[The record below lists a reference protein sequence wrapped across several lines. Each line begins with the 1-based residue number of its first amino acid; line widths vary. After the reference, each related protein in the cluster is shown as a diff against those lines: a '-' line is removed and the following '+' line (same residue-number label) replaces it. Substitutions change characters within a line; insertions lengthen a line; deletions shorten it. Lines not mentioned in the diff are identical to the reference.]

1 MVMQQ
6 IPVYAFTGFLDSGKT
21 KFIQETLEDPRF
33 NAGERTLVLIFEEG
47 EEEYDLSTYP
57 KKNVYLEVLDQQTVT
72 TEELKALQKKYKAE
86 RVVAELNGMQQ
97 VGDLYMRFPDSCAIA
112 QEVMFA
118 DATTFMTYNA
128 NMRNLVMDK
137 LMGAQMVVFNR
148 MAPGQDVMPF
158 HKLAR
163 AANRR
168 IDILYD
174 YTDGTTKFDEIEDP
188 LPFDINA
195 PVIEIKDEDYA
206 LWYRDVS
213 EEPQK
218 YDGKTVHF
226 KGQVAMLRRDKNG
239 MFAPGRFVMTCCV
252 EDIQF
257 CGIPCRYAGAGSL
270 ESRSWV
276 WVTAKIGAEKHPLY
290 KGDVGP
296 VLTAISVETGA
307 EPADPD
313 VATF

>member
-1 MVMQQ
+1 MVQ

-21 KFIQETLEDPRF
+21 KFIQETLEDERF
-33 NAGERTLVLIFEEG
+33 NAGERTLLLVFEEG
-47 EEEYDLSTYP
+47 EEEYDFSTYP
-57 KKNVYLEVLDQQTVT
+57 YKNVYLEVLDQQTVT
-72 TEELKALQKKYKAE
+72 TKDLQALAKKYKAQ

-97 VGDLYMRFPDSCAIA
+97 VGDLYMRFPENWAVA

-118 DATTFMTYNA
+118 DATTIMAYNA

-137 LMGAQMVVFNR
+137 LVGAQMVVFNR
-148 MAPGQDVMPF
+148 MEKGADVMPF

-174 YTDGTTKFDEIEDP
+174 YTDGSTEFDEIQDP

-195 PVIEIKDEDYA
+195 PVIQVKDEDYA
-206 LWYRDVS
+206 LFYRDVT
-213 EEPQK
+213 EEPEK
-218 YDGKTVHF
+218 YDGKTVCF
-226 KGQVAMLRRDKNG
+226 KAQVAMLRRDKNG

-257 CGIPCRYAGAGSL
+257 CGIPCRYDGAASL
-270 ESRSWV
+270 EPRSWV
-276 WVTAKIGAEKHPLY
+276 MVTAKISAEKHQLY
-290 KGDVGP
+290 KGELGP
-296 VLTAISVETGA
+296 VLTALEVQKNA
-307 EPADPD
+307 QPADPD

>member
-1 MVMQQ
+1 MVQ

-47 EEEYDLSTYP
+47 EEEYDLSAYP
-57 KKNVYLEVLDQQTVT
+57 SKNVYLEVLDQQTVT
-72 TEELKALQKKYKAE
+72 TKELTALQKKYRAQ

-97 VGDLYMRFPDSCAIA
+97 VGDLYMRFPEDWAIA

-118 DATTFMTYNA
+118 DSTTIMGYNA

-137 LMGAQMVVFNR
+137 LVGAQMVVFNR
-148 MAPGQDVMPF
+148 LTPGCDVMPF

-168 IDILYD
+168 VAILYD
-174 YTDGTTKFDEIEDP
+174 YTDGSTSYDEIEDP

-195 PVIEIKDEDYA
+195 PVVEIKDEDFA
-206 LWYRDVS
+206 LWYRDVT
-213 EEPQK
+213 EEPGK
-218 YDGKTVHF
+218 YDGKTVRF
-226 KGQVAMLRRDKNG
+226 KGQVAMLRRQKEG
-239 MFAPGRFVMTCCV
+239 MFAPGRFVMTCC
-252 EDIQF
+252 EADIQF
-257 CGIPCRYAGAGSL
+257 CGIPCRYAEAASL
-270 ESRSWV
+270 SPKSWV
-276 WVTAKIGAEKHPLY
+276 TVTAKVSAEKHPLY
-290 KGDVGP
+290 KGEIGP
-296 VLTAISVETGA
+296 VLTAEKVERNVSAA
-307 EPADPD
+307 EPD

>member
-1 MVMQQ
+1 MTQ
-6 IPVYAFTGFLDSGKT
+6 IPVYSFTGFLDSGKT

-57 KKNVYLEVLDQQTVT
+57 EKNVFFEVLDQTTVT
-72 TEELKALQKKYKAE
+72 TKQLQDLQKKYKAQ

-97 VGDLYMRFPDSCAIA
+97 VGDLYMRFPENWGVA
-112 QEVMFA
+112 QEVLFM
-118 DATTFMTYNA
+118 DSTTIMAYNA

-137 LMGAQMVVFNR
+137 LVGAQMVVFNR
-148 MAPGQDVMPF
+148 LTPGQDTLPL

-174 YTDGTTKFDEIEDP
+174 YTDGTTSFDDLEDP

-195 PVIEIKDEDYA
+195 PVICVNDEDFA

-213 EEPQK
+213 EESEK
-218 YDGKTVHF
+218 YNGKTVCF
-226 KGQVAMLRRDKNG
+226 KAQVAMLRRQKEG

-252 EDIQF
+252 EDIAF
-257 CGIPCRYAGAGSL
+257 CGIPCRYDKAKDL
-270 ESRSWV
+270 EARSWV
-276 WVTAKIGAEKHPLY
+276 MVTAKISAEKHPLY
-290 KGDVGP
+290 KGEIGP
-296 VLTAISVETGA
+296 VLTAIKVETGA
-307 EPADPD
+307 EPANPD

>member
-1 MVMQQ
+1 MEQ

-57 KKNVYLEVLDQQTVT
+57 HKNVYLETLDQQTVT
-72 TEELKALQKKYKAE
+72 EEQLAALQKKYRAE
-86 RVVAELNGMQQ
+86 RIVAELNGMQL
-97 VGDLYMRFPDSCAIA
+97 VADLYNRFPQNWVIA

-118 DATTFMTYNA
+118 DSTTFQAYNS

-148 MAPGQDVMPF
+148 LTPGEDTMPL

-174 YTDGTTKFDEIEDP
+174 YTDGTTKFDDVQDP

-195 PVIEIKDEDYA
+195 PVIQIKDEDFA
-206 LWYRDVS
+206 IWYRDVT
-213 EEPQK
+213 EEPEK
-218 YDGKTVHF
+218 YTGKTVCF
-226 KGQVAMLRRDKNG
+226 KAQVAMLRRQKEG

-257 CGIPCRYAGAGSL
+257 CGIPCRYAGAKTL
-270 ESRSWV
+270 ESRAWV
-276 WVTAKIGAEKHPLY
+276 QVTAKISAEKHPLY
-290 KGDVGP
+290 KGNIGP
-296 VLTAISVETGA
+296 VLTAA
-307 EPADPD
+307 EVVRDVPPANPD

>member
-1 MVMQQ
+1 MQQ

-21 KFIQETLEDPRF
+21 KFIQETLEDERF
-33 NAGERTLVLIFEEG
+33 NAGEKTLVLVFEEG
-47 EEEYDLSTYP
+47 EEEFDLSTYP
-57 KKNVYLEVLDQQTVT
+57 YKNVYIEVLDQQTVT
-72 TEELKALQKKYKAE
+72 TKQLASLQKKYKAE

-97 VGDLYMRFPDSCAIA
+97 VGDLYMRFPENWVVA

-118 DATTFMTYNA
+118 DSTTIMAYNA

-137 LMGAQMVVFNR
+137 LVGAQMVVFNR
-148 MAPGQDVMPF
+148 LEKGADVMPF

-163 AANRR
+163 AASRR

-174 YTDGTTKFDEIEDP
+174 YTDGTTQFDEIEDP

-195 PVIEIKDEDYA
+195 PVICVNDEDYA

-218 YDGKTVHF
+218 YHGKTVCF
-226 KGQVAMLRRDKNG
+226 KAQVAMLRRQKDG
-239 MFAPGRFVMTCCV
+239 IFAPGRFVMTCCV
-252 EDIQF
+252 DDIQF
-257 CGIPCRYAGAGSL
+257 CGIPCKYADAKTL
-270 ESRSWV
+270 ESRAWV
-276 WVTAKIGAEKHPLY
+276 VVTAKISAEKHPLY
-290 KGDVGP
+290 KGEIGP
-296 VLTAISVETGA
+296 VLTALKVEKNA
-307 EPADPD
+307 EPAQPD

>member
-1 MVMQQ
+1 MVQ

-33 NAGERTLVLIFEEG
+33 NDGEKTLLLVCEEG
-47 EEEYDLSTYP
+47 EEEYDSTTYP
-57 KKNVYLEVLDQQTVT
+57 HPSVYLEVIDQATVT
-72 TEELKALQKKYKAE
+72 TKQLQSLQKKYKAQ
-86 RVVAELNGMQQ
+86 RVVLELNGMQQ
-97 VGDLYMRFPDSCAIA
+97 VGDLYMRFPESWVVA

-118 DATTFMTYNA
+118 DSTTFMAYNS

-137 LMGAQMVVFNR
+137 LVGAQMVVFNR
-148 MAPGQDVMPF
+148 LTPGQDTMPF

-174 YTDGTTKFDEIEDP
+174 YTDGTTQFDDVVDP

-195 PVIEIKDEDYA
+195 PVIQIKDEDFA
-206 LWYRDVS
+206 LWYRDVT
-213 EEPQK
+213 EEPEK
-218 YDGKTVHF
+218 YAGKTVCF
-226 KGQVAMLRRDKNG
+226 KAQVAMLRRQKEG

-257 CGIPCRYAGAGSL
+257 CGIPCRYADAKSL

-276 WVTAKIGAEKHPLY
+276 QVTAAISAEKHPLY

-296 VLTAISVETGA
+296 VLTATEVVRNVP
-307 EPADPD
+307 PADPD

>member
-1 MVMQQ
+1 MAQ

-33 NAGERTLVLIFEEG
+33 NAGERTLLLIFEEG

-57 KKNVYLEVLDQQTVT
+57 GKNVFPQVLDQETVT
-72 TEELKALQKKYKAE
+72 TKELLALQKKYRIQ
-86 RVVAELNGMQQ
+86 RVVVELNGMQQ
-97 VGDLYMRFPDSCAIA
+97 VGDVYMRFPEDWVVA

-118 DATTFMTYNA
+118 DSTTILAYNA

-137 LMGAQMVVFNR
+137 LVGAQMVVFNR
-148 MAPGQDVMPF
+148 VTPGQDTMPF

-174 YTDGTTKFDEIEDP
+174 YTDGTTSYDDIQDP
-188 LPFDINA
+188 LPFDING
-195 PVIEIKDEDYA
+195 PVIEVKDEDYA

-218 YDGKTVHF
+218 YDGKTVRF
-226 KGQVAMLRRDKNG
+226 KAQVAMLRRQKDG

-257 CGIPCRYAGAGSL
+257 CGIPCRYAQAQSL
-270 ESRSWV
+270 NPKEWV
-276 WVTAKIGAEKHPLY
+276 MVKAKISAEKHSLY
-290 KGDVGP
+290 KGEMGP
-296 VLTAISVETGA
+296 VLTAISVDRGA
-307 EPADPD
+307 APAEPD

>member
-1 MVMQQ
+1 MQQ
-6 IPVYAFTGFLDSGKT
+6 IPVYVFTGFLDSGKT

-33 NAGERTLVLIFEEG
+33 NAGERTLLLVFEEG
-47 EEEYDLSTYP
+47 EEEYDFSTYP
-57 KKNVYLEVLDQQTVT
+57 HRNVYQEVLDQQTVT
-72 TEELKALQKKYKAE
+72 TKELQALAKKYKAQ

-97 VGDLYMRFPDSCAIA
+97 VGDLYMRFPESWAVA

-118 DATTFMTYNA
+118 DSTTFQAYNA

-137 LMGAQMVVFNR
+137 LVGAQMVVFNR
-148 MAPGQDVMPF
+148 MTPGQDVMPL

-174 YTDGTTKFDEIEDP
+174 YTDGTTQMDDIEDP
-188 LPFDINA
+188 LPFDIHA
-195 PVIEIKDEDYA
+195 PVIQILDQDYA
-206 LWYRDVS
+206 LWYRDVT

-218 YDGKTVHF
+218 YDGKTVCF
-226 KGQVAMLRRDKNG
+226 KGQVAMLRRTKEG

-257 CGIPCRYAGAGSL
+257 CGIPCRYADAASL
-270 ESRSWV
+270 EPRSWV
-276 WVTAKIGAEKHPLY
+276 MVSAKISAEKHPLY

-296 VLTAISVETGA
+296 VLTAVQVVKGA
-307 EPADPD
+307 EPAQPD

>member
-1 MVMQQ
+1 MTE
-6 IPVYAFTGFLDSGKT
+6 IPVYSFTGFLDSGKT

-33 NAGERTLVLIFEEG
+33 NAGERTLLLVFEEG
-47 EEEYDLSTYP
+47 EEEYDFSTYP
-57 KKNVYLEVLDQQTVT
+57 NKNVYLEVLDQQTVT
-72 TEELKALQKKYKAE
+72 AKDLQALQKKYKAQ

-97 VGDLYMRFPDSCAIA
+97 VGDLYMRFPENWVVA

-118 DATTFMTYNA
+118 DSTTIMTYNA

-137 LMGAQMVVFNR
+137 LVGAQMVVFNR
-148 MAPGQDVMPF
+148 LTPGADVMPF

-163 AANRR
+163 AASRR

-174 YTDGTTKFDEIEDP
+174 YTDGTTSFDDIEDP

-195 PVIEIKDEDYA
+195 PVIQVKDEDYA

-218 YDGKTVHF
+218 YDGKTVCF
-226 KGQVAMLRRDKNG
+226 KAQVAMLRRDKNG

-257 CGIPCRYAGAGSL
+257 CGIPCRYAQSAAL
-270 ESRSWV
+270 TSRSWV
-276 WVTAKIGAEKHPLY
+276 MVTAKISAEKHKLY
-290 KGDVGP
+290 KGETGP
-296 VLTAISVETGA
+296 ILTALEVVTGA
-307 EPADPD
+307 EPAEPD